1 MKRMTNKQIKEL
13 IKERIE
19 LYQHQAKIEDKYT
32 DSISEKLRERAYALV
47 LLLEEI
53 EMIEE

>member
-53 EMIEE
+53 EMIEK